1 MIPCDPPFMETI
13 RAVLS
18 ARRREVFGQTALPRA
33 AVLVP
38 LFQKAGDCRLLFTR
52 RSDLVK
58 HHRGEISF
66 PGGTFDEEDGDLERT
81 ALREAWE
88 EIGLRED
95 DVRILGTL
103 DDIETRTG
111 FVVTPFAGVIPSPY
125 PFRLSERETAELIE
139 VPLAILTGPDCYG
152 GHEIVHEG
160 LKRVS
165 PFLPIRPAHHLGRY
179 GTHPRSIP
187 GAPTLPAV
195 NRRGDQKI
203 RAGPERTLKIR

>member
-1 MIPCDPPFMETI
+1 MIPCDPFFMETI

-18 ARRREVFGQTALPRA
+18 SRRREVLGQTALPRA
-33 AVLVP
+33 AVLIP
-38 LFQKAGDCRLLFTR
+38 LFQRAGDCRLLFTR

-95 DVRILGTL
+95 DIRILGTL

-125 PFRLSERETAELIE
+125 SFTLSEREIAELIE
-139 VPLAILTGPDCYG
+139 VPLSALIRPDCYG
-152 GHEIVHEG
+152 EHEIVHEG
-160 LKRVS
+160 LKRVVLS
-165 PFLPIRPAHHLGRY
+165 YQYGRHIIWGATARILGQFLGLL
-179 GTHPRSIP
+179 
-187 GAPTLPAV
+187 PTS
-195 NRRGDQKI
+195 R
-203 RAGPERTLKIR
+203 